1 MLTEDEKL
9 KLQLNHTLNLPGG
22 GESVKTSDAYTAAE
36 FEQAVTS
43 VSSETAAELE
53 ARFLA
58 ERGISARPGIRGH
71 ELPIPVVDAERELDH
86 TLPGADESVKTSDA
100 AAELEQAETAVSS
113 ETPAELEA
121 RFLAERG
128 ISARPSVF
136 PYQDGKV
143 SKRSRELE
151 RVLAEDQERKD
162 RYGDDYRIHKKI
174 EGW

>member
-1 MLTEDEKL
+1 MFDRYSELQVHPRDPCLHCKDGIDWRGGEPKKCLKCYGAGRVLTEDEKL

-22 GESVKTSDAYTAAE
+22 GESVKTSDAY
-36 FEQAVTS
+36 
-43 VSSETAAELE
+43 
-53 ARFLA
+53 
-58 ERGISARPGIRGH
+58 
-71 ELPIPVVDAERELDH
+71 
-86 TLPGADESVKTSDA
+86 A

-113 ETPAELEA
+113 ETPAEFEA

-151 RVLAEDQERKD
+151 KVLAEDQERKD

>member
-1 MLTEDEKL
+1 MFDRYSELQVHPGDPCLHCKDGIDWRGGEPKKCLKYYGAGRVLTEDEKL

-36 FEQAVTS
+36 
-43 VSSETAAELE
+43 LE

-58 ERGISARPGIRGH
+58 ERGISARPGIKGH

-121 RFLAERG
+121 RFLGAG
-128 ISARPSVF
+128 DQRPA
-136 PYQDGKV
+136 QCV
-143 SKRSRELE
+143 SLPGR
-151 RVLAEDQERKD
+151 
-162 RYGDDYRIHKKI
+162 
-174 EGW
+174 

>member
-22 GESVKTSDAYTAAE
+22 GESVKTSDAY
-36 FEQAVTS
+36 
-43 VSSETAAELE
+43 
-53 ARFLA
+53 
-58 ERGISARPGIRGH
+58 
-71 ELPIPVVDAERELDH
+71 
-86 TLPGADESVKTSDA
+86 A
-100 AAELEQAETAVSS
+100 AAELEQA

-151 RVLAEDQERKD
+151 KVLAEDQERKD